1 LLATFATVLFVIYQ
15 RLRIMVGAQNRRKA
29 YWLTSLFIL
38 ARCPLAPSLLNE
50 SALAP
55 PPMRESSVRTTAA
68 FNDSTIRYALVA
80 YSCIET
86 DLDWVTLLPHVPPIM
101 RPSCHLLA
109 PMSERN
115 GCTES
120 HGYLQAVI
128 ENYDWL
134 ESIADVLIFVHAHR
148 TSWHYHHPV
157 DEQIKTLLLDGRAYL
172 DNNDVGAVY
181 CKMNVALATSEW
193 GPSANMDQ
201 RVLWDSIYN
210 GTGIAFPE
218 GPIAYGCC
226 GTFWVKT
233 SAIKRRPLEV
243 YKRVLANTLAQSDI
257 MNDLHI
263 CGRVGESS
271 WAILFAG
278 VQVVAT
284 PDFCL

>member
-1 LLATFATVLFVIYQ
+1 
-15 RLRIMVGAQNRRKA
+15 MVDAQSRRKA
-29 YWLTSLFIL
+29 YWLTSLFLFHL
-38 ARCPLAPSLLNE
+38 AVSQPVGPARNTITGRL
-50 SALAP
+50 
-55 PPMRESSVRTTAA
+55 
-68 FNDSTIRYALVA
+68 NDSTIRYALVM

-134 ESIADVLIFVHAHR
+134 ESMADVLIFVHAHR
-148 TSWHYHHPV
+148 ISWHYHHPV

-181 CKMNVALATSEW
+181 CKMNAALATSEW

-243 YKRVLANTLAQSDI
+243 YKRVLANTLAQSDA

-284 PDFCL
+284 PDFC